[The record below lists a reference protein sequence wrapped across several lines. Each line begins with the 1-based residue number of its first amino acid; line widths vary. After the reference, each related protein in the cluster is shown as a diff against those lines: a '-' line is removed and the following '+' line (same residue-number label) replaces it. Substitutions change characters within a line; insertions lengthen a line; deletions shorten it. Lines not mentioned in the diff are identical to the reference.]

1 MSCST
6 IKPVLRHTGIF
17 QRMEHRENGEEVT
30 INTTYDASAPSS
42 ERPKR
47 NVSDSPDDVKDTN
60 MIAIGEVE
68 KRSHRLLATGK
79 FIISYAT
86 CWRY

>member
-17 QRMEHRENGEEVT
+17 QRMERRKSGEEVN
-30 INTTYDASAPSS
+30 INTTYDASVPSS
-42 ERPKR
+42 ERPNR

-60 MIAIGEVE
+60 MVAIGEVE
-68 KRSHRLLATGK
+68 KRCHRLLATGK
-79 FIISYAT
+79 FIIS
-86 CWRY
+86 